1 MTESAIARIWANAE
15 RPDKRT
21 RTRSEPVLS
30 DIPCRTGCGRRV
42 EMARI
47 REGLSPDICERCTV
61 NLTLD

>member
-1 MTESAIARIWANAE
+1 MTESVIARLWANAE

-21 RTRSEPVLS
+21 RIRSKPVLS
-30 DIPCRTGCGRRV
+30 DIPCRTGCGWRV

-47 REGLSPDICERCTV
+47 RDGRTPDICEWCAV